1 MLLVPMDIIPTLLNF
16 TGTLNDVFT
25 IAHELGHVMH
35 TYYSNKYQPFIDS
48 DYTIFTAEVASTVN
62 EQLLLRYLL
71 NKTTDQN
78 EKALLLST
86 HLDNIR
92 STLFRQTLFAD
103 FEYQA
108 HKLVEEENP

>member
-48 DYTIFTAEVASTVN
+48 TIQFL
-62 EQLLLRYLL
+62 QR
-71 NKTTDQN
+71 K
-78 EKALLLST
+78 
-86 HLDNIR
+86 
-92 STLFRQTLFAD
+92 
-103 FEYQA
+103 
-108 HKLVEEENP
+108 